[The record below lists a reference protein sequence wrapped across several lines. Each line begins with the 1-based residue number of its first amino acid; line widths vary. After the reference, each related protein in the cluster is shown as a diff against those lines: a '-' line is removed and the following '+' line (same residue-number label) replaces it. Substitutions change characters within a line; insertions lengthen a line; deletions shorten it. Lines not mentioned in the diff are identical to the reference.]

1 MIELPGSEHFPISKG
16 SAVRHHDLA
25 TAGVATEGGSPLI
38 DIFRRQSR
46 PMPSTLDLKE
56 RHPSASQA
64 FYPLQDRK
72 RLAVVSSGEDPCDL
86 AGMKAFAATEPPGV
100 NYARSIWNHPL
111 LALQPDSDFLV
122 VDRSC
127 PDNDLDEHEF
137 TNSIRLSLWADRN
150 CVPRIRGGA
159 AIMPTSGQA
168 GVCGHPS
175 ASGCR

>member
-1 MIELPGSEHFPISKG
+1 M
-16 SAVRHHDLA
+16 
-25 TAGVATEGGSPLI
+25 I
-38 DIFRRQSR
+38 DIFRRQSC
-46 PMPSTLDLKE
+46 PMPSPLDLKE
-56 RHPSASQA
+56 RHPSGSQA
-64 FYPLQDRK
+64 FYPLQNRK
-72 RLAVVSSGEDPCDL
+72 WLAVVSSGGDPCDL
-86 AGMKAFAATEPPGV
+86 AGLKAFAATEPQGV
-100 NYARSIWNHPL
+100 NYACSIWNHSL

-127 PDNDLDEHEF
+127 LDNDLDEREF

-159 AIMPTSGQA
+159 AITLTSGQA